1 MAVLNIASKFK
12 SEYLDSNY
20 NNALIFT
27 TEDKHIITHGVD
39 FLSDYTAGVRGLVPN
54 YDNTITNG
62 ILGKNGWQAIT
73 TSILPIASNL
83 AANDDTTIFTSKQV
97 QDLIKN
103 GFAANDAMVFK
114 GVLVKSDITGKV
126 NTYNNVP
133 SSGYSAGWTYRIAE
147 AGDYAGIKCE
157 VGDFVIAVTDA
168 ESNQTEVRNSH
179 WSVVQTNIVGTA
191 TIKINGVEYQFAT
204 NTNQNVSSTFVAPT
218 TVGST
223 GQILSTDVN
232 KNLVW
237 VDQSTI
243 DAGKL
248 DGKEAVDFVWDVNTS
263 NDGTISITKGSNTST
278 KSIVAASL
286 KNALTIGTG
295 LKLVDNTTTFDGS
308 VAKEL
313 ILKPATK
320 TSLGGIMID
329 NAVGSENSDKSTV
342 SIDSDGRLYLTQNNI
357 INALGFRPTAPS
369 DVMEY
374 NIVNRTEDGI
384 VPKLITTNTTEITPG
399 HYMLAFSGVDTQ
411 PSWYKLSSKALNN
424 TWRPIQVNS
433 QNFLDSDISAD
444 ADSRH
449 INFIA
454 GDNITL
460 TPNGN
465 NLTIIAKDTT
475 YEKVTV
481 DADGL
486 MSKEDFVK
494 LGKIEEEA
502 QKNVPA
508 FAVVSTTSGSAT
520 ATTVQD
526 TLSLTGENITIGV
539 NGKAINFKVA
549 MLEGATESKD
559 GSAGLVTAPKIAD
572 RSYFLRGDGVWAAPV
587 QRQIKVDTT
596 TLSNNGLLEIKGE
609 GGTTVSLST
618 TGGNTLTIKSI
629 IYQAGTGISHNTV
642 GNTTTFALAEATT
655 STLGGI
661 KIAAKRDLEI
671 TTNASSSDANR
682 FYGVEID
689 KNGKAFVNVPWTD
702 LNNTWRPV
710 SINSLSIGEK
720 DLNYVTVPNSSI
732 GIFKNETATEVQ
744 IGFELLWYNLDTGE
758 YEE

>member
-12 SEYLDSNY
+12 SEYLGSNY
-20 NNALIFT
+20 NGALIFT

-39 FLSDYTAGVRGLVPN
+39 FLSDYAAGVRGLVPN

-62 ILGKNGWQAIT
+62 ILGQNGWQAIT

-83 AANDDTTIFTSKQV
+83 AANDDITIFTSKQV

-133 SSGYSAGWTYRIAE
+133 SSGYSAGWTYRVAE

-157 VGDFVIAVTDA
+157 VGDFVIAVTDV
-168 ESNQTEVRNSH
+168 ESDQTEIRNSH

-204 NTNQNVSSTFVAPT
+204 NTNQNVASTFVAPT

-223 GQILSTDVN
+223 GQILSTDTN
-232 KNLVW
+232 KNLIW
-237 VDQSTI
+237 IDQSSI
-243 DAGKL
+243 DAGRL
-248 DGKEAVDFVWDVNTS
+248 DGKEAVDFVWEVNTS
-263 NDGTISITKGSNTST
+263 NDGTISITKGTTTST
-278 KSIVAASL
+278 KNIVAASL

-329 NAVGSENSDKSTV
+329 NTTGADNADKSTV
-342 SIDSDGRLYLTQNNI
+342 SIDSNGRLYLTQDNV
-357 INALGFRPTAPS
+357 INALGFRPTAPN

-374 NIVNRTEDGI
+374 NIVNTSADGI
-384 VPKLITTNTTEITPG
+384 VPKLTKENNSEISAG
-399 HYMLAFSGVDTQ
+399 HYMLAFSGNDSE
-411 PSWYKLSSKALNN
+411 PSWYRLSASSLNN
-424 TWRPIQVNS
+424 TWRPIKVNG
-433 QNFLDSDISAD
+433 NDFLTDSS
-444 ADSRH
+444 STL
-449 INFIA
+449 NLTA
-454 GDNITL
+454 GDNIEL
-460 TPNGN
+460 ASQSG
-465 NLTIIAKDTT
+465 TIVIKAIDTT
-475 YEKVTV
+475 YEKANNTT
-481 DADGL
+481 DGL
-486 MSKEDFVK
+486 MSKEDFIK
-494 LGKIEEEA
+494 LSGIEAGA
-502 QKNVPA
+502 QKNVA
-508 FAVVSTTSGSAT
+508 SFATVSTTTGSVT

-539 NGKAINFKVA
+539 SGKNIAFKVA
-549 MLEGATESKD
+549 MLEGATDSRD

-572 RSYFLRGDGVWAAPV
+572 RGYFLRGDGVWAAPI

-596 TLSNNGLLEIKGE
+596 TLSSNGLLEIKGE
-609 GGTTVSLST
+609 GSTTVSLST
-618 TGGNTLTIKSI
+618 TGGNTLTIKST
-629 IYQAGTGISHNTV
+629 IYQAGNGINHNTV
-642 GNTTTFALAEATT
+642 GDTTTFTLAEATT

-661 KIAAKRDLEI
+661 KIAAKRNSAI
-671 TTNASSSDANR
+671 TTNTASSDANR

-689 KNGKAFVNVPWTD
+689 NTGKAFVNVPWTD
-702 LNNTWRPV
+702 LNNTWRPISV
-710 SINSLSIGEK
+710 NNVSIGEK
-720 DLNYVTVPNSSI
+720 DLNIITVPNSSI
-732 GIFKNETATEVQ
+732 GMYKSETTTEVQ

-758 YEE
+758 YEQ